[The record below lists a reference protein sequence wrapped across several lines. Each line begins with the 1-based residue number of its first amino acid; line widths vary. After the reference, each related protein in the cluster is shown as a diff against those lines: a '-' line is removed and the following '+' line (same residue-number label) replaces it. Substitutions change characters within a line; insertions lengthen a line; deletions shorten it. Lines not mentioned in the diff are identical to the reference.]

1 MIMKIIGLA
10 GLARSGKDTVA
21 DYIES
26 KYDYKKFVLS
36 DVLKD
41 ELKNVGKEPTKE
53 NMAELGNTLRK
64 KSGKDIVAKMLYEHC
79 KNQKK
84 ITVVGFRSPEEVEFF
99 RKKAKTFTLI
109 EVRAPKD
116 SRIKRS
122 SEKDISGRD
131 KNDIAK
137 KGLDEVFTMAKIK
150 IDNDST
156 LESLYEKVDKIMKEI

>member
-1 MIMKIIGLA
+1 MKIIGLA

-26 KYDYKKFVLS
+26 KYGYKKFVLS

-41 ELKNVGKEPTKE
+41 ELRSIGKEPTKE
-53 NMAELGNTLRK
+53 NMANLGNTLRK
-64 KSGKDIVAKMLYEHC
+64 KSGKDIVARMLYERC

-99 RKKAKTFTLI
+99 RKKTKDFTLI
-109 EVRAPKD
+109 EVRAPQD
-116 SRIKRS
+116 SRIRRS
-122 SEKDISGRD
+122 SEQDISGRD
-131 KNDIAK
+131 KNDITK
-137 KGLDEVFTMAKIK
+137 KGLEEVFMMAKIK

-156 LESLYEKVDKIMKEI
+156 LEALYEKTEKIMKNIG